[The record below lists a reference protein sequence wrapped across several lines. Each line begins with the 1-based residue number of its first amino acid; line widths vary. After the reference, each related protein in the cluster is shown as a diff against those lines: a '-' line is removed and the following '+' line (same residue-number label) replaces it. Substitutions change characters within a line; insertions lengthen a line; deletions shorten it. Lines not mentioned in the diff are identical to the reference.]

1 MGKSFRES
9 LNEQLRD
16 PEFKKEWDALDPEFQ
31 VIRAMIDARQQK
43 HITQKE
49 LADITGIAQADISR
63 MENGN
68 ANPSLQTLKRL
79 AAGLGMAV
87 KVEFVPIP
95 DGSGS

>member
-43 HITQKE
+43 QITQKE
-49 LADITGIAQADISR
+49 LADITGIDQADISR

-79 AAGLGMAV
+79 AAGLGMVV
-87 KVEFVPIP
+87 KVEFVPIS